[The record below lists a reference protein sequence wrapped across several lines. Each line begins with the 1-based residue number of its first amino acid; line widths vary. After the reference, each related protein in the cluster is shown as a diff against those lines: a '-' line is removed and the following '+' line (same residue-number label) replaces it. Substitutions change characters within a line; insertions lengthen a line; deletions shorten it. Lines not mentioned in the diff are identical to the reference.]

1 MIVGDAKQ
9 AIYRW
14 RGGEAEQFLN
24 LFNKKAKPFQVA
36 QHVEPLPTNYRSFKE
51 IINFNNSFFKYLSQT
66 SFSNL
71 DYSHLYDEGANQN
84 TFINSEGYIQI
95 DFLDIEKDDDKNIR
109 YPQKVLETIK
119 DCIANGFKYEVAQ
132 TKSVSDV
139 VKEQG
144 EYRCYVENYNVM
156 KMNNKRITST
166 SYMLGFYNEEKQKWT
181 FVEAKEMKAS
191 GTIIAYFPDFKTS
204 LNIPENTMKTSD
216 IKE

>member
-1 MIVGDAKQ
+1 MI
-9 AIYRW
+9 
-14 RGGEAEQFLN
+14 
-24 LFNKKAKPFQVA
+24 KKACLFLLLSVTTQ
-36 QHVEPLPTNYRSFKE
+36 L
-51 IINFNNSFFKYLSQT
+51 LSQDMNT
-66 SFSNL
+66 LKKYALRDAQAACDATLKEDYKKLLSYTHSNIL
-71 DYSHLYDEGANQN
+71 DAAGGIDVMVDYLKT
-84 TFINSEGYIQI
+84 TF
-95 DFLDIEKDDDKNIR
+95 EKMKS
-109 YPQKVLETIK
+109 
-119 DCIANGFKYEVAQ
+119 NGFKYEVAQ

-191 GTIIAYFPDFKTS
+191 GTIITYFPNFKTS